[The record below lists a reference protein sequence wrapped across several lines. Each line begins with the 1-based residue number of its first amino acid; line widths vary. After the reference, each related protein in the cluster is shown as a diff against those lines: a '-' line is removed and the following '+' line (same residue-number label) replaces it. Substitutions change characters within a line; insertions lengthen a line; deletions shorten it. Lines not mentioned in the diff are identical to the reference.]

1 MSPHQ
6 LPACRRRASGTPLA
20 KLVCGDFPN
29 FRRAPYFVGSRKT
42 KSVFRRTFLLTFFLL
57 FPALRIQAQTAA
69 ELQHHS
75 AKRAN
80 TSDAWPQQAVRGPH
94 AMVATDET
102 LGSQAGVAILKQGG
116 NAVDAAVAVA
126 FALAVVEPAAGNI
139 GGGGFMLVRL
149 ADGKTN
155 FFDYREVAPAK
166 ATRDMYIRDGKLIPD
181 ASTLGYRSVAV
192 PGTVAGLELALK
204 THGTMKLAQVM
215 APAIHLA
222 KDGFPITEKLV
233 REFDEEK
240 SALEKSSVSKRI
252 FLGNPRNKR
261 HPYKVGEVFRQP
273 ELAATLE
280 RIAKNGA
287 SDFYRGKT
295 ASMLVADMQS
305 NGGIITAD
313 DLADYRPKIREILRA
328 HYQIEGHRWDVLTSP
343 PPSSGGVAIIEAL
356 NILRQTQLKGWDD
369 LPSVRMVLEA
379 MRRVFAD
386 RAAYLADPDYS
397 DVPVAGL
404 ISDCYGQELFATID
418 PQHASSSKEIK
429 AGIPHVCGISAG
441 QSVAPNTGV
450 SLGEGPHTTHF
461 SVVDSAENAVAST
474 YTLNDSYGSHVT
486 SSAGF
491 LLNDEMD
498 DFTTQPGV
506 PNALFGL
513 MQSDAN
519 AIAPNHRP
527 LSSMT
532 PTMLLRD
539 GKLSFVTGSP
549 GGPAIISATLLTV
562 IDWMRLGMDAQAA
575 INAPRFHHQWLPDE
589 VVLEKEFS
597 PAFEQ
602 ALNANGYSTKRKGH
616 IGLVNAIGIDP
627 QTSDRLGAADP
638 RDHGYAMGY

>member
-57 FPALRIQAQTAA
+57 FPALRIQAETPA
-69 ELQHHS
+69 EPQHHS

-252 FLGNPRNKR
+252 FLGNPRNKNLA
-261 HPYKVGEVFRQP
+261 YKVGDIFRQP

-280 RIAKNGA
+280 RIAENGA
-287 SDFYRGKT
+287 ADFYRGKT
-295 ASMLVADMQS
+295 ARMLIADIQR
-305 NGGIITAD
+305 N
-313 DLADYRPKIREILRA
+313 
-328 HYQIEGHRWDVLTSP
+328 
-343 PPSSGGVAIIEAL
+343 
-356 NILRQTQLKGWDD
+356 
-369 LPSVRMVLEA
+369 
-379 MRRVFAD
+379 
-386 RAAYLADPDYS
+386 
-397 DVPVAGL
+397 
-404 ISDCYGQELFATID
+404 
-418 PQHASSSKEIK
+418 
-429 AGIPHVCGISAG
+429 
-441 QSVAPNTGV
+441 
-450 SLGEGPHTTHF
+450 
-461 SVVDSAENAVAST
+461 
-474 YTLNDSYGSHVT
+474 
-486 SSAGF
+486 
-491 LLNDEMD
+491 
-498 DFTTQPGV
+498 
-506 PNALFGL
+506 
-513 MQSDAN
+513 
-519 AIAPNHRP
+519 
-527 LSSMT
+527 
-532 PTMLLRD
+532 
-539 GKLSFVTGSP
+539 
-549 GGPAIISATLLTV
+549 
-562 IDWMRLGMDAQAA
+562 
-575 INAPRFHHQWLPDE
+575 
-589 VVLEKEFS
+589 
-597 PAFEQ
+597 
-602 ALNANGYSTKRKGH
+602 
-616 IGLVNAIGIDP
+616 
-627 QTSDRLGAADP
+627 
-638 RDHGYAMGY
+638 